1 MTFSLQR
8 MSLQFLTSRPW
19 RHLPFSKIFQ
29 QFYPFVQYGEPFTI
43 YKKPVY
49 KPSSAR
55 TLLYTWKK
63 ITQWI
68 GDRVISKLGPQICVK
83 CSARMWRRTG
93 QDVGHVVN
101 STVAEGQTDRSRSS
115 SFLEASG
122 VASSSTSIV
131 GSLYAHESEISSLY
145 AHESEISS
153 LYAHESE
160 ISSLYAHES
169 EISSLYAHESVKLS
183 VVFREDLRLNART
196 VLLKRAANRR
206 SRCVRLFCLKNALN
220 SSSVCSRGCWF
231 ANYFRESKI
240 NGFLHAFEIRH

>member
-145 AHESEISS
+145 AHES
-153 LYAHESE
+153 
-160 ISSLYAHES
+160 
-169 EISSLYAHESVKLS
+169 VKLS